1 MKKKG
6 KLIAAVLAVLVL
18 AAAMAGLYGATRPDP
33 QPGSKTITVEVVH
46 KDESAKE
53 FTYQTDG
60 EYLGAVLLSEGLI
73 QGEAGPYGLY
83 ITTVDGEDAIYEVDQ
98 SYWAFYHGEEYATQ
112 GIDQTPIADGD
123 QFSLV
128 YTIG

>member
-1 MKKKG
+1 MKNNG
-6 KLIAAVLAVLVL
+6 KLMAAVLAVLVL
-18 AAAMAGLYGATRPDP
+18 AAAMAGLYGATRPDT
-33 QPGSKTITVEVVH
+33 QTGSKTITVEVVH
-46 KDESAKE
+46 KDESVKE

-98 SYWAFYHGEEYATQ
+98 SYWAFYQGDEYATQ
-112 GIDQTPIADGD
+112 GIDQTPFFDGAATTEI
-123 QFSLV
+123 